1 MTYELIPAIVI
12 FLFGTVIGSFLN
24 VCIFRIPLGQEV
36 VKTPSHCMTC
46 GYQLK
51 WYDNIPIISYLCLR
65 GRCRKCRTRIP
76 VQYPVVES
84 VNGILYMTVFLI
96 CGWDISTI
104 LYCLLGS
111 ALIVLGVIDFRT
123 YEIPSGINV
132 FILVLGLIR
141 LFTDRAN
148 WSLYVIGFLA
158 VSVVLYIILVAS
170 DGKAVGGGDVK
181 LMGAAGLLLGWK
193 LIIFAFLLGCILGS
207 VIHLIRMKK
216 SGAGHVLAMGPYLAM
231 GIMIA
236 ALWGNT
242 WIEWYLSSFY

>member
-1 MTYELIPAIVI
+1 V
-12 FLFGTVIGSFLN
+12 
-24 VCIFRIPLGQEV
+24 
-36 VKTPSHCMTC
+36 
-46 GYQLK
+46 
-51 WYDNIPIISYLCLR
+51 
-65 GRCRKCRTRIP
+65 
-76 VQYPVVES
+76 
-84 VNGILYMTVFLI
+84 TVFLI

-170 DGKAVGGGDVK
+170 DGRAVGGGDVK